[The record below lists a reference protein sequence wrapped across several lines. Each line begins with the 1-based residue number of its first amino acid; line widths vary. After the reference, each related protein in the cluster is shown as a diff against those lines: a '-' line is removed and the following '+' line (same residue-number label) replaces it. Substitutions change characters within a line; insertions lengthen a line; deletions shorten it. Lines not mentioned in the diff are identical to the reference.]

1 MVKRQEQLADFVE
14 CIFWDIFG
22 RIAANPL
29 IIVNPHFF
37 LKQMTEVDRRF
48 FINCKTLRN
57 FLVNVVQERKKMD
70 LKEDDDDV
78 DMITLLVQDATYKD
92 QIEDIV
98 DDVLVMFIAGSKTI
112 QTTKTNMITH
122 LLTRPDIK
130 EKLYAEVD
138 PILERTKDDFMKLL
152 TTDVIEEFDYL
163 KMCYSEV
170 LRYDTPIP

>member
-1 MVKRQEQLADFVE
+1 MVARQEQLADFVE
-14 CIFWDIFG
+14 CIFWDIFA
-22 RIAANPL
+22 RIASNPL
-29 IIVNPHFF
+29 IIVNPNFF
-37 LKQMTEVDRRF
+37 LKQLTEVDRRF

-57 FLVNVVQERKKMD
+57 FLLDVVQERKKMD

-78 DMITLLVQDATYKD
+78 DMISLLVQDETYKD

-122 LLTRPDIK
+122 LLTRPEIK

-163 KMCYSEV
+163 KQCYSEV
-170 LRYDTPIP
+170 MRYDTPLQ